1 MKPAYVITHMF
12 AFAMLVCSTLI
23 GLVQVEELGGGLLWE
38 LMTLCSPLLIG
49 IQLNTIINSGE

>member
-1 MKPAYVITHMF
+1 MKPAYVIAHMF

-38 LMTLCSPLLIG
+38 LLTLGSPLIIG
-49 IQLNTIINSGE
+49 IQITTIINSGE